1 MQAQVHK
8 SRNRKKKKESRR
20 EIGKNTQNSGL
31 GIRFFS
37 KEHSVLSVLSILSV
51 LFRSFIKNVQ
61 FFSVLYKRT
70 FRSFPS
76 FSFFIKERNVLFT
89 FFLSS

>member
-37 KEHSVLSVLSILSV
+37 KEHSVLSVL
-51 LFRSFIKNVQ
+51 FRSFIKNVP
-61 FFSVLYKRT
+61 FFSFFSDLYRRM
-70 FRSFPS
+70 FRSFRS
-76 FSFFIKERNVLFT
+76 L
-89 FFLSS
+89 